1 MTQDRFV
8 VRAIEAEEGATPF
21 SHPWNPNSELFGRR
35 LSSLAGLSQVGVSR
49 VRVPRVLHRELS
61 RNPGF
66 FSIGSAS
73 FFIGM

>member
-1 MTQDRFV
+1 MAQERFV
-8 VRAIEAEEGATPF
+8 VRLEEAAEQVQRF

-35 LSSLAGLSQVGVSR
+35 LSSLAGLSRVGVSR

-66 FSIGSAS
+66 F
-73 FFIGM
+73 